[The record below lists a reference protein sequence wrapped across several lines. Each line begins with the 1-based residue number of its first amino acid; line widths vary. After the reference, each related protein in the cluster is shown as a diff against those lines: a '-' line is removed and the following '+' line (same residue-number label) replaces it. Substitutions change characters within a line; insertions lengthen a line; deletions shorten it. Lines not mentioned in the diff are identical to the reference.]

1 MESNP
6 IDNYIKTDISF
17 ITQSPDIKEN
27 NFISIIN
34 LYNNQNKNNI
44 ISNKISEN
52 QTNFLEMENNFPSGK
67 FYNND
72 NENNKDLD
80 DSMNEKS
87 KTVEISASGSVQIK
101 NNKLIQNKNLF
112 DFNDNNNNNILD
124 IDDKAEDML
133 INNNLFFSNH
143 SSSNKQSKNNINLK
157 NDNNSEFKFQDIP
170 LNINDEEYKNK
181 WKKLS
186 ILYIEKFKKD
196 NLYILDRLINSKK
209 NKIEIVEINKLKEKD
224 KIKKVKSRNDTGETN
239 EDVFNIRNSYN
250 NNINNIRDSTDSRAS
265 YENLTNIITT
275 TQINNLTNSSDLKN
289 TINNININ
297 INNAKLIIPTV
308 SKYSDES
315 DNLSSKRNN
324 YQKTDIS
331 NILSINNILN
341 VEEFKNVIDF
351 LKYKDE
357 LYNKKLNNNDYNDSA
372 NVRVSLDSGVK
383 KKDYNNISIIKEE
396 ENESYD
402 SLSLQK
408 SVRNSGKVTPN
419 KMDIK
424 KNSFKDKKDFINNQN
439 SQNNFY
445 NNINDAFNNN
455 ELLNN
460 NKVIEEINIGNED
473 DKIDDNVISNI
484 NSMNKNNR
492 KNKIMSIDVDMNNN
506 DSKKNDELN
515 NNIEI
520 NHDMDISEDEKNENE
535 LEKKGDE
542 YNKEEEKKDIVN
554 YSTPESKEKTIEKKY
569 ESVKDNMNKKNE
581 PKEFNNFEN
590 DNNENNVNLQ
600 FSDFN
605 NIINN
610 KEENQ
615 EDNKE
620 EENQEE
626 SQEDNNIEN
635 EKENQ
640 EDNIIENN
648 NIKDTNIIE
657 DNNIKASNIEDNN
670 IKSNY
675 IEDNN
680 IKNNYIEDKNIEDN
694 KKDNEKDIIEEN
706 KEDIEEDNEEDN
718 IEDLEDNLED
728 NKEKEKDKE
737 GIDKLNNKKKEIIKR
752 IIIKNDEN
760 IENEDTYKKPN
771 INNGKKYE
779 EDYEIKNKNNA
790 KTEEKIILS
799 ESAIK
804 NSLKDS
810 IINQH
815 LKSPEASLIDFNKEK
830 EDKKKIKLFEIESN
844 SNNSINKT
852 KKNDNLANELLD
864 YQIIDENNNIVLFT
878 DKNNI
883 IKNNTCKIPLKSY
896 IYILQL
902 CLGKKLLLKIKYDF
916 FITKL
921 LKMFDK
927 NKKGNNSKNIPN
939 NKDNENKI
947 NNDIINFKKKLKYL
961 KKLYIYLITKENNLN
976 SEKEKEKLKGEIDIS
991 KKEKEEV
998 SQLFNGIIAQI
1009 KSSNQFNIYKDT
1021 IKKIL
1026 KKNEKIKEKE
1036 LDEAEDKMKQNNLN
1050 FPKKDIYLD
1059 NNHIDYQNI
1068 NSESKGCGNFIFFIL
1083 TILIPF
1089 LFIFYY
1095 LFTNSK
1101 SDEKRGNIIK

>member
-445 NNINDAFNNN
+445 NNTNDAFNNN
-455 ELLNN
+455 EFINN

-520 NHDMDISEDEKNENE
+520 NNDMDISEDEKNENE
-535 LEKKGDE
+535 LEIKGDE

-554 YSTPESKEKTIEKKY
+554 YSTPESKEKTIEK
-569 ESVKDNMNKKNE
+569 NMKM
-581 PKEFNNFEN
+581 
-590 DNNENNVNLQ
+590 L
-600 FSDFN
+600 
-605 NIINN
+605 
-610 KEENQ
+610 
-615 EDNKE
+615 
-620 EENQEE
+620 
-626 SQEDNNIEN
+626 
-635 EKENQ
+635 
-640 EDNIIENN
+640 
-648 NIKDTNIIE
+648 
-657 DNNIKASNIEDNN
+657 
-670 IKSNY
+670 
-675 IEDNN
+675 
-680 IKNNYIEDKNIEDN
+680 
-694 KKDNEKDIIEEN
+694 
-706 KEDIEEDNEEDN
+706 
-718 IEDLEDNLED
+718 
-728 NKEKEKDKE
+728 
-737 GIDKLNNKKKEIIKR
+737 
-752 IIIKNDEN
+752 
-760 IENEDTYKKPN
+760 
-771 INNGKKYE
+771 
-779 EDYEIKNKNNA
+779 
-790 KTEEKIILS
+790 KII
-799 ESAIK
+799 
-804 NSLKDS
+804 
-810 IINQH
+810 
-815 LKSPEASLIDFNKEK
+815 
-830 EDKKKIKLFEIESN
+830 
-844 SNNSINKT
+844 
-852 KKNDNLANELLD
+852 
-864 YQIIDENNNIVLFT
+864 
-878 DKNNI
+878 
-883 IKNNTCKIPLKSY
+883 
-896 IYILQL
+896 
-902 CLGKKLLLKIKYDF
+902 
-916 FITKL
+916 
-921 LKMFDK
+921 
-927 NKKGNNSKNIPN
+927 
-939 NKDNENKI
+939 
-947 NNDIINFKKKLKYL
+947 
-961 KKLYIYLITKENNLN
+961 
-976 SEKEKEKLKGEIDIS
+976 
-991 KKEKEEV
+991 
-998 SQLFNGIIAQI
+998 
-1009 KSSNQFNIYKDT
+1009 
-1021 IKKIL
+1021 
-1026 KKNEKIKEKE
+1026 
-1036 LDEAEDKMKQNNLN
+1036 
-1050 FPKKDIYLD
+1050 
-1059 NNHIDYQNI
+1059 
-1068 NSESKGCGNFIFFIL
+1068 
-1083 TILIPF
+1083 
-1089 LFIFYY
+1089 
-1095 LFTNSK
+1095 
-1101 SDEKRGNIIK
+1101 